1 MTAQQDL
8 FTSNYRIMN
17 TVFVSGTVN
26 TTAQLKM
33 GDQGY
38 LVTFMMT
45 NQDECKD
52 ESGALKKIDTIWSV
66 SIQYNEKPVSIL
78 KKLEKGIK
86 ILVEGDAKI
95 SHKEVD
101 NTFEMDCFLQGKTL
115 NFLNST
121 LKNTQAVSSKQSTE
135 QQSKA
140 IAS

>member
-1 MTAQQDL
+1 
-8 FTSNYRIMN
+8 MN

-52 ESGALKKIDTIWSV
+52 ASGALKQIKTNWTV
-66 SIQYNEKPVSIL
+66 SLQYDEEPVSIL

-86 ILVEGDAKI
+86 ILVKGDAKI

-101 NTFEMDCFLQGKTL
+101 NTFKMDCFLQGQTL
-115 NFLNST
+115 NFLDSKV
-121 LKNTQAVSSKQSTE
+121 KNVQAVSSKQFTA
-135 QQSKA
+135 QQSSA

>member
-1 MTAQQDL
+1 
-8 FTSNYRIMN
+8 MN

-26 TTAQLKM
+26 TPAQLKM

-52 ESGALKKIDTIWSV
+52 ERGVLKQINTKWSV
-66 SIQYNEKPVSIL
+66 SLQYDEEPVSVV

-86 ILVEGDAKI
+86 ILVKGDAKI

-101 NTFEMDCFLQGKTL
+101 DIFEMDCFLNGTTL
-115 NFLNST
+115 DFLDAT
-121 LKNTQAVSSKQSTE
+121 LKNKKAVSSKEFTE
-135 QQSKA
+135 LQANA